1 MRYYFLGIGGIG
13 MSAIARYFKAKGFE
27 VAGYDRTSTVL
38 TRELE
43 AEGIKINYVDEVEA
57 IPLAFRGIDSE
68 AEKHLTSNYSSP
80 VLGEVAKPE
89 GFELSTLNSQPSTL
103 VVYTPAIPADNK
115 QYRFFV
121 DNGFKMMK
129 RAAVLG
135 EITRLERGLCIAG
148 THGKTTTSTMTA
160 HILKQSHV
168 DCNAFLGG
176 ISKNYTSNLLLSDKS
191 DLVVIEA
198 DEFDRSFHHLS
209 PYMAVITSTDADHLD
224 IYGTHEAYL
233 ESFAH
238 FTSLIVD
245 GGVLFV
251 KKGIFNA
258 QCTMHNAQL
267 SYLSEISN
275 KGANGKPYQV
285 GSKNVTLY
293 TYSGSEQADFYADN
307 IRLGGGRLVFDFV
320 TPEERITDV
329 ELGVPVMI
337 NVENAVAAMAVAYLN
352 GVTADELR
360 ASMASF
366 AGIRRRFDFHLRTDR
381 LTVIDDYAHHPME
394 LEASL
399 KSVNALYADKKIVV
413 VFQPH
418 LYTRTRDFYHEFAAA
433 LSHAEQVVLVEIYPA
448 RELPIEGVT
457 SQLILDEVTSPIKR
471 LTTKAELI
479 DTLKTLEFDVLLTVG
494 AGDIDTYIPQIVE
507 SLEFRV

>member
-13 MSAIARYFKAKGFE
+13 MSAIARYFKAKGFD

-43 AEGIKINYVDEVEA
+43 AEGIAVNYVDEV
-57 IPLAFRGIDSE
+57 
-68 AEKHLTSNYSSP
+68 
-80 VLGEVAKPE
+80 GEIAQQYCDVA
-89 GFELSTLNSQPSTL
+89 NTL

-115 QYRFFV
+115 QYQYFST
-121 DNGFKMMK
+121 NGFRMMK
-129 RAAVLG
+129 RAAILG

-191 DLVVIEA
+191 DYVVIEA

-245 GGVLFV
+245 GGSLFV
-251 KKGIFNA
+251 KKGI
-258 QCTMHNAQL
+258 QL
-267 SYLSEISN
+267 APRTSN
-275 KGANGKPYQV
+275 KVAI
-285 GSKNVTLY
+285 Y
-293 TYSGSEQADFYADN
+293 TYSGTEQADFYADN

-320 TPEERITDV
+320 TPDERIADV

-337 NVENAVAAMAVAYLN
+337 NVENAVAAMAIAYSC
-352 GVTADELR
+352 GVEADELR
-360 ASMASF
+360 SAMASF
-366 AGIRRRFDFHLRTDR
+366 AGIRRRFDFHFRTDEF
-381 LTVIDDYAHHPME
+381 TVIDDYAHHPIE

-399 KSVNALYADKKIVV
+399 KSVNALYDDKKIVV

-418 LYTRTRDFYHEFAAA
+418 LYTRTRDFYREFASA
-433 LSHAEQVVLVEIYPA
+433 LSLAEQVVLVEIYPA
-448 RELPIEGVT
+448 RELPIDGVT
-457 SQLILDEVTSPIKR
+457 SQIIFDNVTSPVKR

-479 DTLKTLEFDVLLTVG
+479 DTLRSLEFDVLLTVG
-494 AGDIDTYIPQIVE
+494 AGDIDTYIPGIIQ
-507 SLEFRV
+507 SRK